1 MTIVNFQSNVQFSKT
16 NQQNFSQFIHKIKT
30 YGIMGGMPLLPKTLN
45 VEIIYWT
52 SPKDLQSIEKISLY
66 LTNQNKRNNCNLIKK
81 YEINDAD
88 F

>member
-1 MTIVNFQSNVQFSKT
+1 
-16 NQQNFSQFIHKIKT
+16 
-30 YGIMGGMPLLPKTLN
+30 MGGMPLLPKTLN

-66 LTNQNKRNNCNLIKK
+66 LTNQNIRNYCNLIKK

>member
-45 VEIIYWT
+45 VWT
-52 SPKDLQSIEKISLY
+52 SPKDLQSIEKVSLY
-66 LTNQNKRNNCNLIKK
+66 LTNQNIRNYCNLIKK